1 MGLLI
6 KLLRYHVEVFAK
18 SNILSLRI
26 GGLLITFILVL
37 LSGLSGW
44 LLERLALPGSPIPQ
58 ALGAII
64 VIISLASTLAARSLR
79 DSALIVLKELSGNC
93 SNERL
98 QRARKKLSH
107 IVGRDVS
114 LLNEAEILRA
124 TAETV
129 SENSVDGVFGPLFW
143 MLIGA
148 SFWNLSLNLPGPL
161 AIALIYKASST
172 LDSMIGYK
180 HGKLQWLGTAGA
192 RLDDL
197 LTWLP
202 CRAVLITLPITSK
215 KSIRELPALIK
226 AAWRDGSKDSS
237 PNSGISEAI
246 FAHCADVKMGGINKY
261 QNKTIRKPI
270 LSRNSPT
277 ASIESIKKLLKL
289 SFRLEI
295 TWLSIIGIITLGIT
309 AITPQ

>member
-18 SNILSLRI
+18 NNILSLRI

-44 LLERLALPGSPIPQ
+44 LLERLALPGSPIPK

-64 VIISLASTLAARSLR
+64 VIISLASTIAARSLR
-79 DSALIVLKELSGNC
+79 DSALIVLKELSENC
-93 SNERL
+93 SNDRL

-172 LDSMIGYK
+172 LDSMLGYK

-192 RLDDL
+192 RLDDF

>member
-18 SNILSLRI
+18 NNILSLRI

-64 VIISLASTLAARSLR
+64 VIISLASTIAARSLR

-161 AIALIYKASST
+161 AMALIYKASST
-172 LDSMIGYK
+172 LDSMLGYK

-215 KSIRELPALIK
+215 KSVRELPALIK
-226 AAWRDGSKDSS
+226 AAWEDGSKDSS

-246 FAHCADVKMGGINKY
+246 FAHCADVKMGGENKY

-277 ASIESIKKLLKL
+277 ANTESIKRLLKL

-295 TWLSIIGIITLGIT
+295 TWLSIIGSITLGIT

>member
-18 SNILSLRI
+18 NNILSLRI

-44 LLERLALPGSPIPQ
+44 TLERLALPGSPIPQ
-58 ALGAII
+58 TLGAII
-64 VIISLASTLAARSLR
+64 VIISLASTIAARSLR

-114 LLNEAEILRA
+114 LLNETEILRA

-143 MLIGA
+143 MLIGS

-161 AIALIYKASST
+161 AMALIYKASST
-172 LDSMIGYK
+172 LDSMLGYK

-192 RLDDL
+192 RLDDF

-215 KSIRELPALIK
+215 KSFRELPALIK
-226 AAWRDGSKDSS
+226 AALEDGSKDSS

-246 FAHCADVKMGGINKY
+246 FAHCADVKMGGENKY

-277 ASIESIKKLLKL
+277 ANIESIKKLLKL